1 MDYQHVR
8 NIVNKAVDI
17 MDDRLAKDVTGVKD
31 CIGWCSLDSL
41 SFDQSLC
48 GEENDH
54 DETIVTVSFRWGDPI
69 QRNRSGEIS
78 LYEEDMISPYFIA
91 GMMHAY
97 ILREENLLS

>member
-31 CIGWCSLDSL
+31 SIGWCTLDSL

-48 GEENDH
+48 GDENEH
-54 DETIVTVSFRWGDPI
+54 DETIVTVSFRWNDSVVKD
-69 QRNRSGEIS
+69 RSGEIS

-91 GMMHAY
+91 GMMFAH
-97 ILREENLLS
+97 ILKEEKLFS